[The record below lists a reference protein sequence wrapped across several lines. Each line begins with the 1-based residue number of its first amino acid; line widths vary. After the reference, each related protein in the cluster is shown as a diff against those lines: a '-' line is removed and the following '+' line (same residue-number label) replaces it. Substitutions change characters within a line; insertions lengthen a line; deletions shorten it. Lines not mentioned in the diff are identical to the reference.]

1 MINKNNV
8 KVNTSL
14 LNKSIN
20 KKNLSGPRLL
30 NSVAFLCQLSC
41 YLGQSHTLRSQKK
54 SGGDKREKVGNF
66 QNKADK
72 KRSHLFT
79 FLCLFST
86 VDVCSSESGHHSVL
100 RFNVL

>member
-1 MINKNNV
+1 MV
-8 KVNTSL
+8 
-14 LNKSIN
+14 
-20 KKNLSGPRLL
+20 
-30 NSVAFLCQLSC
+30 
-41 YLGQSHTLRSQKK
+41 RSQTL
-54 SGGDKREKVGNF
+54 SAGDKKGKVGNF

-72 KRSHLFT
+72 KRNDLFT